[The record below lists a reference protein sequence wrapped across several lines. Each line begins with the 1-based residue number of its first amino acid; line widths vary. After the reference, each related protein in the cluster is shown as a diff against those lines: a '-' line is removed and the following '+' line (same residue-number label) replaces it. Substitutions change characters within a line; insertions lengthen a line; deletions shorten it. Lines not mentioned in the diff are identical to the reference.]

1 MSDITEHDIKQ
12 YRTCL
17 YDREYWALYY
27 LLVRKMTRKEIA
39 LLFNRSVATVTS
51 VINRAKNKI
60 REAQNRDFID
70 SHSGEIYEMFESFTP
85 TSETYARVHEII
97 DLWPDIEQTLRDID
111 TDYNGWGF
119 CAFSPVREA
128 WHAHH

>member
-12 YRTCL
+12 YRACL

-39 LLFNRSVATVTS
+39 LLFDRSVATVTS
-51 VINRAKNKI
+51 VINSAKDKI

-70 SHSGEIYEMFESFTP
+70 SHSGAIYEMFKSFTP
-85 TSETYARVHEII
+85 TCETYARVHEII

-119 CAFSPVREA
+119 RAFSPVREA
-128 WHAHH
+128 WRAHP